1 MERARRTRTPKQKR
15 PSDAGARAARL
26 AMTMPC
32 VHFPGDPTLGQVASW
47 QSLSSPSARGV
58 APRDASESARV
69 RHEHVFAFAG
79 PSCYGG
85 EVELGHVLLV
95 FAPRFDGRGEACP
108 FDTGSLIEPSPR
120 LQPLAAQLE
129 SGVMTEADAL
139 AFVRAE
145 SVPLEAFRAAFT
157 KWLGDSYDDPDR
169 YCEATDDRYADGEPN
184 RLPMPALL
192 AENGRLGRA
201 KRERC
206 ADRRAWT
213 WELRFEGGLPFSELV
228 AVVTSESHLQDALI
242 AFDGIEVRL
251 LPAGERPGGDA
262 FYRYSGTMLLELG
275 KDA

>member
-1 MERARRTRTPKQKR
+1 MVRAKRNRDSKRTSKAASEP
-15 PSDAGARAARL
+15 RAARI

-47 QSLSSPSARGV
+47 RSLKSKSARGV
-58 APRDASESARV
+58 APLDADEGARV

-79 PSCYGG
+79 PSCFGG

-95 FAPRFDGRGEACP
+95 FSPGLERAGGACP
-108 FDTGSLIEPSPR
+108 FDTGSLLESPR
-120 LQPLAAQLE
+120 LQPFAGQLT
-129 SGVMTEADAL
+129 SGTMTGEDAL
-139 AFVRAE
+139 AFVRGQ
-145 SVPLEAFRAAFT
+145 SVPLGEFRAAFAQ
-157 KWLGDSYDDPDR
+157 WLADSYDDPER
-169 YCEATDDRYADGEPN
+169 YCEATGDRYLDGEPN
-184 RLPMPALL
+184 RLPVPSLL

-201 KRERC
+201 KHELC

-213 WELRFEGGLPFSELV
+213 WELRFEHELPFSELV
-228 AVVTSESHLQDALI
+228 SVVTSESHLQDAFD
-242 AFDGIEVRL
+242 AFGEVEVRL